1 MNAEKAVIGCLLID
15 INSIEKVYL
24 NLTEE
29 KFSDPYLGR
38 IYHEIKKSYDNN
50 LGADINTLIF
60 QLGDLPEEIIQPLL
74 VECAESVST
83 SIKIEQYASI
93 VQKNYKA
100 RMLGRILNVNANG
113 EDIDKTIED
122 LQNQLEILASD
133 KVETQKDAKQLVNE
147 YASQRGIPTRSQ
159 GINIGF
165 KKIDDLIG
173 GIDDGDIA
181 IIGARPAVGKTAF
194 LLEIMRYM
202 VSQGKKTEL
211 FSLEMTNEQIY
222 DRLVCRESGID
233 LTRVRRALKFNDSE
247 QVRFETANEK
257 LRQTADK
264 MIFHDDVYTVSE
276 MSLEIKKNMPD
287 VVLIDYAQ
295 LIKSES
301 NYKGNRF
308 AEVGDVSRSL
318 KKLAKR
324 MKIPIFLLCQLNRVK
339 DETKEPSMTELRESG
354 DFEQDASVI
363 ILMWN
368 KTEDK
373 TEKGVKVDK
382 NRSGKTGNTTL
393 YFDGSKMIFSEDG
406 NFDTHFEDAKEDTPF
421 T

>member
-15 INSIEKVYL
+15 IKSIEKVYL

-60 QLGDLPEEIIQPLL
+60 QLGDLPEGIVQPLL

-100 RMLGRILNVNANG
+100 RMLGRILNVTANG

-133 KVETQKDAKQLVNE
+133 KEETQRSSAQLVGE
-147 YASQRGIPTRSQ
+147 FRSQRGTPTRSQ
-159 GINIGF
+159 GTNTGF
-165 KKIDDLIG
+165 EQLDRLIG
-173 GIDDGDIA
+173 GVDDGDIA
-181 IIGARPAVGKTAF
+181 IIGARPGVGKTAF
-194 LLEIMRYM
+194 LIEVMFNIAR
-202 VSQGKKTEL
+202 SGKKAEL

-222 DRLVCRESGID
+222 DRMICHESGID
-233 LTRVRRALKFNDSE
+233 FERIRRALKFNDAE
-247 QVRFETANEK
+247 QKKFDHANDEMEA
-257 LRQTADK
+257 LGDK
-264 MIFHDDVYTVSE
+264 MIFHDDIYTVSG
-276 MSLEIKKNMPD
+276 MGVEIKKNLPD
-287 VVLIDYAQ
+287 AVFIDYAQ
-295 LIKSES
+295 LIKAES
-301 NYKGNRF
+301 NYKGNRY
-308 AEVGDVSRSL
+308 AEIGDVSRSL
-318 KKLAKR
+318 KKLAKQLR
-324 MKIPIFLLCQLNRVK
+324 IPIFLLCQLNRVK
-339 DETKEPSMTELRESG
+339 DETREPSMTELRESG

-382 NRSGKTGNTTL
+382 NRSGKTGNTSL
-393 YFDGSKMIFSEDG
+393 YFEGSKMRFSEDG
-406 NFDTHFEDAKEDTPF
+406 SFETEFEDAKEDNPF